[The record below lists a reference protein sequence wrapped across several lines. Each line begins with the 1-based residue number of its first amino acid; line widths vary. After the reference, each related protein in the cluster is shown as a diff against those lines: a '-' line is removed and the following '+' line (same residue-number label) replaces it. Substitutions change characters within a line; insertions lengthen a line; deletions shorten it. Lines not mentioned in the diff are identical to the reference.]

1 MRRSFSLL
9 LSICLLISVAA
20 TGCKNQKKKVSELV
34 PGSDAY
40 SCISFDYP
48 VKDGYEVVSSKAF
61 RDDGNFRVSAL
72 YRSTSTTSCFTD
84 IFTINDKGE
93 TTMVLE
99 MPGNQLPS
107 AVFPD
112 EYAYIGVNNSD
123 IEDWDD
129 EDDRMISDFDS
140 IAVFL
145 DKNTGEVTRTVVPEF
160 YATFIQPIQDGFVIG
175 GPGNVAQYSSDGIL
189 QSSVQTDFMVAYQ
202 DAFFEEDGTYYVV
215 EEDDEEDAMAFH
227 KVDFS
232 TGTCERIASDRDFDR
247 SRPIFQ
253 GKYCFMGDGEYKA
266 DMKSKSL
273 YLVTDWNNVDIRPE
287 KKALRT
293 SVERCPIDDDHFSIR
308 YLYRDGT
315 SEMLIYSYD
324 SSVKASLKEKITIG
338 GYQISHDLALKW
350 IVYNFNTSN
359 NDYRAVLE
367 DYGKEFG
374 GNTPEEEQRARLN
387 LIKSFSDG
395 HTPDIFYGQYFDYE
409 YMGRIG
415 MVADIRSYIDKSPEL
430 LDDLTDTAKGLMI
443 NGEGKCYKVYASY
456 TMSGCVGLKSNFP
469 EGNDVSIYEL
479 QKMATDK
486 EIPIYS
492 SLVNPEYP
500 IAELV
505 LYSFSQLWGIY
516 DQNSKITVDQVK
528 DLVDYA
534 VTPENI
540 AVADHTNTR
549 SSLLSDET
557 YLLRPL
563 SISNIFDLSLL
574 EKEWNINISYIGYPS
589 FEGSVHLAVPQCCLA
604 MSSSTANPDKCW
616 ELMSEMFSIDVQK
629 TIAANGTMPTNQE
642 ALDMLCQAYL
652 SPNDVE
658 DEVLASAVHDNKPVK
673 QSTVDDYLEAV
684 YSADALATYDWG
696 IYTIVRDE
704 VNSYYTQ
711 NRSTEQIAE
720 SIMKRLD
727 LYAEENYQ

>member
-1 MRRSFSLL
+1 
-9 LSICLLISVAA
+9 
-20 TGCKNQKKKVSELV
+20 
-34 PGSDAY
+34 
-40 SCISFDYP
+40 
-48 VKDGYEVVSSKAF
+48 
-61 RDDGNFRVSAL
+61 
-72 YRSTSTTSCFTD
+72 
-84 IFTINDKGE
+84 
-93 TTMVLE
+93 MVLE

-107 AVFPD
+107 AVFSD
-112 EYAYIGVNNSD
+112 EYAYIGINNSD
-123 IEDWDD
+123 LEDWDD

-145 DKNTGEVTRTVVPEF
+145 DKNTGEVTRTLVPEF

-175 GPGNVAQYSSDGIL
+175 GPGNVAKYSSDGIL
-189 QSSVQTDFMVAYQ
+189 QSSVQTDFMVAYK

-266 DMKSKSL
+266 EMKSKSL
-273 YLVTDWNNVDIRPE
+273 YLVTDWNSVDIRPE

-293 SVERCPIDDDHFSIR
+293 AEERCPIDDDHFSIR

-338 GYQISHDLALKW
+338 GYQISNDLALKW
-350 IVYNFNTSN
+350 VVYNFNTAN
-359 NDYRAVLE
+359 KDYRAVLE
-367 DYGKEFG
+367 DYGKEYG

-415 MVADIRSYIDKSPEL
+415 MVTDIKPYIDKSPEI
-430 LDDLTDTAKGLMI
+430 LDELTNTARELMV
-443 NGEGKCYKVYASY
+443 NKENKCYQIFSSY
-456 TMSGCVGLKSNFP
+456 TLNGYIGLKSNFP
-469 EGNDVSIYEL
+469 EGNNQSFYEL
-479 QKMATDK
+479 QNKAMEK
-486 EIPIYS
+486 GIPTYNS
-492 SLVNPEYP
+492 YVDPSDVV
-500 IAELV
+500 AEV
-505 LYSFSQLWGIY
+505 LSYSFGQLWGVY
-516 DQNSKITVDQVK
+516 GQNKKITEEGMKELIDFGVM
-528 DLVDYA
+528 
-534 VTPENI
+534 PGNI
-540 AVADHTNTR
+540 ESR
-549 SSLLSDET
+549 SSESTAATLLSDET
-557 YLLRPL
+557 YLIRPIML
-563 SISNIFDLSLL
+563 SDLFSLSLL
-574 EKEWNINISYIGYPS
+574 EKEWNINISYIGFPA
-589 FEGSVHLAVPQCCLA
+589 FEGSVHLAVPRCCLA

-616 ELMSEMFSIDVQK
+616 ELMSGMFSIDVQK
-629 TIAANGTMPTNQE
+629 IVAANGTMPTNQE

-652 SPNDVE
+652 SPDDVT
-658 DEVLASAVHDNKPVK
+658 DEILASAVHGNMPVK

-684 YSADALATYDWG
+684 YSADDIAAYDWG
-696 IYTIVRDE
+696 IYNIVCDE

-720 SIMKRLD
+720 SLMKRLD